1 MVNKNRVIITVLIL
15 VILVLIPHTCD
26 EKDSGLETLKQEIV
40 LIEEKRV
47 KERDSLSAIIS
58 KREFQNNIL
67 ISKNNSLKSNIKTIK
82 VKHIEKVEGL
92 ENLVA
97 YFNQRFEVDDN
108 KVVDNRVGLTEETAS
123 DITWELEDYDNIS
136 EIASLQEGVI
146 NNQDTIISN
155 LNKDKQNLSLIV
167 SSAENEL
174 EQRKKLQ
181 ELADEQIKGLNRKNK
196 RRSFF
201 DKVLIVGSGI
211 GGYLIGKKW

>member
-1 MVNKNRVIITVLIL
+1 MTNNRVIITVLVL

-26 EKDSGLETLKQEIV
+26 EKDLKLEPLKQEIN
-40 LIEEKRV
+40 LIEEIRI
-47 KERDSLSAIIS
+47 KERDSLNTMILE
-58 KREFQNNIL
+58 REVQNNIL
-67 ISKNNSLKSNIKTIK
+67 ASENNALKSNIKTIK
-82 VKHIEKVEGL
+82 SKHIEKVEGL

-136 EIASLQEGVI
+136 EISSLQQGVI

-155 LNKDKQNLSLIV
+155 LNKDKQNLSLVI

-174 EQRKKLQ
+174 EQRKRLQ

-201 DKVLIVGSGI
+201 DKVLIIGSGV
-211 GGYLIGKKW
+211 GGFLIGKKL